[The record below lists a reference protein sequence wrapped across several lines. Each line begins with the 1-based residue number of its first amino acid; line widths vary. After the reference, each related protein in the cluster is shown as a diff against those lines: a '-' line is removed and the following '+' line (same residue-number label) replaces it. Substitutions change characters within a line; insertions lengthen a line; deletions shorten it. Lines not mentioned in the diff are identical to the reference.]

1 MCTLSVKFQIVL
13 AVVCGEGM
21 FCGKW
26 WKLLYDVSY
35 VLATLIALWSYS
47 ALFGISLARN
57 VGIPGIAAACDM
69 NADGD
74 DPDTGCRGL
83 YSFYVALFWVWTC
96 FVSLMDFS
104 EQQGIQIAATVAR
117 VLIISLMMLTSIG
130 MAV

>member
-1 MCTLSVKFQIVL
+1 M
-13 AVVCGEGM
+13 VCGEGM